1 MSRKKPKKAVV
12 AAAPAAGKKAVSSSI
27 SQGIAEW
34 VFNIVILVFATG
46 TIAQPYVIPTAS
58 MEDNLLVGDH
68 LIVDRLAYAPPGP
81 LTRHLLPYEN
91 VKRGDIIV
99 FRYP

>member
-1 MSRKKPKKAVV
+1 MS
-12 AAAPAAGKKAVSSSI
+12 
-27 SQGIAEW
+27 
-34 VFNIVILVFATG
+34 
-46 TIAQPYVIPTAS
+46 IPTGY

-81 LTRHLLPYEN
+81 ISKHLLPYQP

-99 FRYP
+99 FRFPVDIRQDYVKR